1 MSSEKYAQRYFRFC
15 RTARK
20 STYGLSYKLT
30 LTRNKGEALLDKA
43 VGYADARIKIH
54 HIQWYV
60 RHYTPSIQ
68 QQGILPKQIL
78 NKTATEVR

>member
-1 MSSEKYAQRYFRFC
+1 MSSAKYAQKYFRFC
-15 RTARK
+15 RTPKK

-30 LTRNKGEALLDKA
+30 LKRNKGEALLDKA
-43 VGYADARIKIH
+43 VGYADARVKID

-68 QQGILPKQIL
+68 QQDILSKQIL
-78 NKTATEVR
+78 NKTPTEVR